1 MLGVQQ
7 PWAPSCCCCRA
18 LTLPPHLQELESAM
32 AREIARKERERL
44 KAQDKLRREQLEMMR
59 TTQNTD
65 AAKGEVCGPPRSG
78 SVYP

>member
-1 MLGVQQ
+1 
-7 PWAPSCCCCRA
+7 
-18 LTLPPHLQELESAM
+18 M

-44 KAQDKLRREQLEMMR
+44 KAQDKLRREQLEVMR